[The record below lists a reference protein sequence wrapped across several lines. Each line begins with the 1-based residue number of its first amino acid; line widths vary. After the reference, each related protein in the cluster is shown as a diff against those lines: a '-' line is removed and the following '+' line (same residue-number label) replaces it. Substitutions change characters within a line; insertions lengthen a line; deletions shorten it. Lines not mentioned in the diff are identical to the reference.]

1 MQLWLLLKFEYNL
14 TIKPEMSSV
23 SLNTRI
29 ASVILEKREGQALD
43 YRTDKRHPATPPWSP
58 SPPYT
63 ALPRSCPRFPNLTS
77 LRTFAPPQY
86 TLPRLLQGWPLMIL
100 PETSTPSA
108 LMRPSPS
115 LLDLLTVVY
124 TTNTGH
130 SLFIYIVFLFTV
142 CFHTCGSQEANLQ
155 EFSSSTAQI
164 LGIKIRLGS
173 KCLSPLSHLTGT
185 SVLVSLCFFERGL
198 V

>member
-1 MQLWLLLKFEYNL
+1 
-14 TIKPEMSSV
+14 
-23 SLNTRI
+23 
-29 ASVILEKREGQALD
+29 
-43 YRTDKRHPATPPWSP
+43 
-58 SPPYT
+58 
-63 ALPRSCPRFPNLTS
+63 
-77 LRTFAPPQY
+77 
-86 TLPRLLQGWPLMIL
+86 MIL

-108 LMRPSPS
+108 LIRPSPS

-164 LGIKIRLGS
+164 LGIKIRLGP